1 MQLFKIDH
9 QYFIR
14 MSDVASVLKQT
25 PDMFTRSVQRYEW
38 NKHRLERQRQDGQE
52 MISCKSVQKYLKWY
66 LGKTQRHLPDVND
79 FKHSLSQYAKK
90 IPTRTLSRSM
100 RVEIAYRQSYECRR
114 CGLFPIPPTFE
125 VDHII
130 ELQDGGQDV
139 AENLQAL
146 CPQCHKEKTRL
157 NRLRKSSIFRDSVMA
172 DYERFIQPAPEPQKK
187 RKSRA
192 EHVPMPKRTKL
203 EEDQRDS
210 SPLSDEGQSSGVL
223 IFSKYFCQKK
233 SDEI

>member
-1 MQLFKIDH
+1 MQLFQIDH

-14 MSDVASVLKQT
+14 MSDVASVLKLN
-25 PDMFTRSVQRYEW
+25 PDVFTRSVERYEW
-38 NKHRLERQRQDGQE
+38 NKHRLERQKHDGQDI
-52 MISCKSVQKYLKWY
+52 ISCKSTQKYLKWY
-66 LGKTQRHLPDVND
+66 LGITTRHLPEVND
-79 FKHSLSQYAKK
+79 FKHSLAQYAKK
-90 IPTRTLSRSM
+90 IPKRTLSRSM
-100 RVEIAYRQSYECRR
+100 RVEIAYRQNYECRR

-172 DYERFIQPAPEPQKK
+172 EYERFIQPAAEPRKK
-187 RKSRA
+187 RKRRP
-192 EHVPMPKRTKL
+192 EHVPMPKRNKVL
-203 EEDQRDS
+203 SSSEEDVPDK
-210 SPLSDEGQSSGVL
+210 L